1 MFFFLKHA
9 SENAALSTKQSSILK
24 SHYSTCLTTEALSFC
39 ELECIKRKE
48 NQKPFHELCFFLAVT
63 LKTLLSY
70 VLWIKLLCFFQI
82 NIQCWCVNKLEK
94 H

>member
-39 ELECIKRKE
+39 ELECIRERKTK
-48 NQKPFHELCFFLAVT
+48 NHSMNYAFF
-63 LKTLLSY
+63 
-70 VLWIKLLCFFQI
+70 
-82 NIQCWCVNKLEK
+82 
-94 H
+94 